1 MVKRAAAVAAVL
13 AVLAAVVWVVRS
25 RGVSQTPQETRRT
38 AVVTRGDLLVSVS
51 GTGTLQPYA
60 QVEVRSR
67 ATGTV
72 VALHV
77 QEGDQVSQGQLLAVI
92 DDEDARAGYDTAL
105 AQMAA
110 ARARLDQSRNTLT
123 ATRAQNATR
132 VAQAEAA
139 LGTARARLNQ
149 VLAGS
154 RPEEIAQAREALRQ
168 AELALDLARRNL
180 ARTQQLFDGGL
191 VSRSDLDQAENQFA
205 VAQAQVR
212 AAQARLQQLQGG
224 SRPEDIAIA
233 RAQVQ
238 EAESALAA
246 AKAAR
251 LQEEVLAAD
260 VAAAEAAVR
269 SNAAQ
274 LAQTRDRLAEA
285 RITAP
290 ISGIVARLA
299 VQRGQSVIGG
309 LTGGGTLVLAIA
321 DVRVIQADIP
331 VDESDVAQVKPG
343 MSVRIT
349 TDALPDRTFT
359 GRVQRIAPQST
370 VVQNVTQFAVIVTL
384 EHPDPAL
391 RLGMSVDGE
400 FIITERRN
408 VLLVPVEAVRGKEEK
423 AAFLVEG
430 EKLVPVV
437 VQTGATDG
445 RQVEILRGLT
455 EGQIVDLGP
464 AAGAPGGA
472 TRPQQPVNPFQ
483 PQFPR
488 RTPPGRG

>member
-191 VSRSDLDQAENQFA
+191 VSRADLDQAQNQFA

-274 LAQTRDRLAEA
+274 LAQARDRLAET

-299 VQRGQSVIGG
+299 IQTGQSVIGG
-309 LTGGGTLVLAIA
+309 LTGGGTLMLTIA
-321 DVRVIQADIP
+321 DVRTVQADVP
-331 VDESDVAQVKPG
+331 VDESDVAQIRLG
-343 MSVRIT
+343 MPVRIT
-349 TDALPDRTFT
+349 ADALPGRIFT
-359 GRVQRIAPQST
+359 GKVDRIAPQSI
-370 VVQNVTQFAVIVTL
+370 VVQNVTQFGVIVTIAD
-384 EHPDPAL
+384 PDPAL
-391 RLGMSVDGE
+391 RLGMSVDAE
-400 FIITERRN
+400 FIVTERRN
-408 VLLVPVEAVRGKEEK
+408 VLLVPAEAVRGQDTK
-423 AAFLVEG
+423 AVVLVEG
-430 EKLVPVV
+430 EKLVPAVV
-437 VQTGATDG
+437 ETGVGDG
-445 RQVEILRGLT
+445 RQVEIVKGLT
-455 EGQIVDLGP
+455 EGQVVYLGP
-464 AAGAPGGA
+464 AGTPGNA

-488 RTPPGRG
+488 RSPPGRG